1 MHSMSQR
8 AIAEMFGTAAL
19 VLVGPGSVIATLT
32 LAGKAVPAVTE
43 ADLLA
48 ISFAFGFIITALVYA
63 IGKVSGCHINPAV
76 TFALAVTRRFP
87 WKEVPVYWGAQY
99 VGAIIGAFAIWGV
112 FGQNAVT
119 FGMGQTH
126 FAADASSSYYLQA
139 ALAEALGTGLLIFA
153 ILGIVD
159 SKSPSQLA
167 GIVIGGAVGG
177 IILIFGPITGASLNP
192 SPTTTA
198 PRALS
203 PTSFLTEQGE
213 NHNGSRNHPDE
224 KVPQRP
230 GDGRE
235 GVAGRPRRSA
245 LRPSP
250 LRRREP
256 DHRAQ
261 GRAEEGQGGPDLGR
275 WLRTRTAARRLRGP
289 GHAGRGL
296 PGRGVHLTGTR
307 PDARCHKSRGRR
319 RGRRAHRQ
327 ELHGRRAQLQARS

>member
-8 AIAEMFGTAAL
+8 AIAEAFGTAAL

-76 TFALAVTRRFP
+76 TFALAVTKRFP
-87 WKEVPVYWGAQY
+87 WKEVPVYWAAQY

-112 FGQNAVT
+112 FGQSAVT

-126 FAADASSSYYLQA
+126 IAADASFSVTLQA
-139 ALAEALGTGLLIFA
+139 CLAEALGTGLLLFA

-167 GIVIGGAVGG
+167 GLVVGVAVVG

-192 SPTTTA
+192 ARAFGPELVQAIAGGTTYWA
-198 PRALS
+198 PY
-203 PTSFLTEQGE
+203 
-213 NHNGSRNHPDE
+213 
-224 KVPQRP
+224 
-230 GDGRE
+230 
-235 GVAGRPRRSA
+235 
-245 LRPSP
+245 
-250 LRRREP
+250 
-256 DHRAQ
+256 
-261 GRAEEGQGGPDLGR
+261 
-275 WLRTRTAARRLRGP
+275 
-289 GHAGRGL
+289 
-296 PGRGVHLTGTR
+296 
-307 PDARCHKSRGRR
+307 
-319 RGRRAHRQ
+319 
-327 ELHGRRAQLQARS
+327 LHGSLM

>member
-8 AIAEMFGTAAL
+8 AIAETFGTAAL

-87 WKEVPVYWGAQY
+87 WKEVPIYWAAQY

-126 FAADASSSYYLQA
+126 FAPDASTTVYLQA
-139 ALAEALGTGLLIFA
+139 ALAEALGTGLLLFA

-159 SKSPSQLA
+159 GRSPGQLA
-167 GIVIGGAVGG
+167 GLVIGGAVVG

-192 SPTTTA
+192 ARAFGPELVQAIAGGTTYWAQYIPVYLIPGLIGAAAASFAYDYFANPRIIEEPIEEAVTHEEA
-198 PRALS
+198 PARA
-203 PTSFLTEQGE
+203 
-213 NHNGSRNHPDE
+213 
-224 KVPQRP
+224 
-230 GDGRE
+230 
-235 GVAGRPRRSA
+235 ASA
-245 LRPSP
+245 S
-250 LRRREP
+250 
-256 DHRAQ
+256 
-261 GRAEEGQGGPDLGR
+261 
-275 WLRTRTAARRLRGP
+275 
-289 GHAGRGL
+289 
-296 PGRGVHLTGTR
+296 
-307 PDARCHKSRGRR
+307 
-319 RGRRAHRQ
+319 
-327 ELHGRRAQLQARS
+327 